1 MDFTTNSVDDLSTAV
16 VNAVDQ
22 LRKEG
27 LLSGESVGEFVN
39 NVAQKLNDQSDGS
52 SKDDKQKVTLL

>member
-27 LLSGESVGEFVN
+27 LLSVGEFVN
-39 NVAQKLNDQSDGS
+39 NLAQKLNDQSDES
-52 SKDDKQKVTLL
+52 SKEDKQKVTLL